1 MVLYLNGLAFGAQS
15 GSGPWGIDSPWGMH
29 MMWGTFGIGMMLFML
44 VFWVLVILGIVVLI
58 RWAWTSMGQAAQ
70 KGESAE
76 TALNI
81 LEKRYARG
89 EIYKEEFEAKRRDL
103 LVEAK

>member
-1 MVLYLNGLAFGAQS
+1 MVSYLNGLAFGAQS

-58 RWAWTSMGQAAQ
+58 RWAWTSMGGAAQ
-70 KGESAE
+70 KGEFAE
-76 TALNI
+76 TALDI

-89 EIYKEEFEAKRRDL
+89 EIDKEEFEARRLDL
-103 LVEAK
+103 RT